1 MPLMS
6 SADDRLRVLVAGDAY
21 APTTVFADVLAGLE
35 AIHEFEYLQVH
46 GDGDFH
52 PTTISERRISE
63 YAGSPSQLVR
73 RMAGAEVLVVHGA
86 CSPTRCCASAAAM
99 RS

>member
-6 SADDRLRVLVAGDAY
+6 FADDRLRVLVAGDAY

-35 AIHEFEYLQVH
+35 ATHEFEYLQVH

-52 PTTISERRISE
+52 PTTISE

-73 RMAGAEVLVVHGA
+73 RMAGVEVLVVHGA
-86 CSPTRCCASAAAM
+86 CSPARCCASAAAM